1 MTGRRLTVVFPF
13 LFFLSIV
20 AMTLRSSSSPAFSSS
35 SNSTALISF
44 LQELQAAALV
54 SFGRSN
60 FDPKLY
66 VDLPLKS
73 DLQSTRSAFQGLRKL
88 SNGSVPVEEL
98 RRFVAAYFDDAGS
111 DLVSHVPPDFKAEP
125 EGFLSRVED
134 PAARKWALEVHSL
147 WRLLSR
153 KVSERVADKPERHT
167 LLPLR
172 EPVVVPGSRFREVYY
187 WDSYWVIRGL
197 LASKMHQTAKSIVRN
212 LVSMIE
218 KYGFVLNGAR
228 SYYTNRSQPPL
239 LSSMVM
245 EIYKS
250 TRDVDFVKET
260 FPYLLKEH
268 GYWNSKIHRVVVHDA
283 QGHSHT
289 LNRYNARW
297 NNPRPESGTTDEA
310 TASNISSIT
319 EKELLY
325 HELASTAESGWDFST
340 RWMSSPPDL
349 TTLRTTSI
357 IPVDL
362 NTYILKMEL
371 DLAHFA
377 IILGNASVSEA
388 YEAASKLR
396 IEAMNSVFWNAER
409 GQWLDYWFGN
419 SSTSEETHTWQAS
432 NQNQNVFASNFV
444 PLWIG
449 SLTSGDMVKKAASAL
464 VSSGLLKK
472 GGILTSLTN
481 SGQQWDAPNGWPPMQ
496 HLIVEGLV
504 KSNSDEAKILAK
516 DIALRWLRI
525 NYDGYKQSGKMH
537 EKYNVEECGTAGG
550 GGEYSPQTGFGWSN
564 GVVLAFLEEFGWPNG
579 QNLSCPV

>member
-1 MTGRRLTVVFPF
+1 M
-13 LFFLSIV
+13 S
-20 AMTLRSSSSPAFSSS
+20 LRSSSSPPSA

-44 LQELQAAALV
+44 LEELQAAALL
-54 SFGRSN
+54 SFGPSN

-73 DLQSTRSAFQGLRKL
+73 DLRTTRSAFRSLPRL
-88 SNGSVPVEEL
+88 ENRSIPAEEL
-98 RRFVAAYFDDAGS
+98 RRLVAAYFFEAGS
-111 DLVSHVPPDFKAEP
+111 DLVSHVPPDFREEP
-125 EGFLSRVED
+125 EGFLPRVED

-147 WRLLSR
+147 WKVLSR
-153 KVSERVADKPERHT
+153 KVSEQVAAEPERHT

-172 EPVVVPGSRFREVYY
+172 EPAVVPGSRFREVYY

-197 LASKMHQTAKSIVRN
+197 LASKMHRTAKSIVRN

-250 TRDVDFVKET
+250 TGDVNFVKET
-260 FPYLLKEH
+260 FPNLLKEH
-268 GYWNSKIHRVVVHDA
+268 EYWNSKIHKVIVHDA
-283 QGHSHT
+283 QGRNHT

-297 NNPRPESGTTDEA
+297 NRPRPESGTIDEA
-310 TASNISSIT
+310 SASNISSMT
-319 EKELLY
+319 AKEHFY
-325 HELASTAESGWDFST
+325 HEVASTAESGWDFST
-340 RWMSSPPDL
+340 RWMSAPPDL

-377 IILGNASVSEA
+377 KVLGKASITEA
-388 YEAASKLR
+388 YEAASKVR
-396 IEAMNSVFWNAER
+396 IEAINSVFWNPEK
-409 GQWLDYWFGN
+409 GQWLDYWLGN
-419 SSTSEETHTWQAS
+419 SSTSEEAHVWQAG
-432 NQNQNVFASNFV
+432 NQNQNIFASNFV
-444 PLWIG
+444 PLWIS
-449 SLTSGDMVKKAASAL
+449 SLTSGDMVKKAASSL
-464 VSSGLLKK
+464 VTSGLLKK
-472 GGILTSLTN
+472 GGISTSLSN
-481 SGQQWDAPNGWPPMQ
+481 SGQQWDYPNGWPPMQ
-496 HLIVEGLV
+496 HLIVEGLAR
-504 KSNSDEAKILAK
+504 SNLDEAKVLAK

-525 NYDGYKQSGKMH
+525 NYDGYRQSGKMH

-564 GVVLAFLEEFGWPNG
+564 GVVLAFLEEFGWPEG
-579 QNLSCPV
+579 QSLSCPL

>member
-20 AMTLRSSSSPAFSSS
+20 AMSLRSSSSPAFSSS

-73 DLQSTRSAFQGLRKL
+73 DLQSTRSAFQSLRKL
-88 SNGSVPVEEL
+88 SNGSVPAEEL
-98 RRFVAAYFDDAGS
+98 RRFVAAYFDGAGS

-125 EGFLSRVED
+125 EGFLPRVED

-153 KVSERVADKPERHT
+153 KVSERVADEPERHT

-250 TRDVDFVKET
+250 TGDVDFVKET

-268 GYWNSKIHRVVVHDA
+268 GYWNSKIHTVVVHDA
-283 QGHSHT
+283 EGRTHT

-297 NNPRPESGTTDEA
+297 NKPRPESGTTDEA

-319 EKELLY
+319 EKEHLY
-325 HELASTAESGWDFST
+325 HEIASTAESGWDFST

-396 IEAMNSVFWNAER
+396 IEAMNSVFWNTER

-419 SSTSEETHTWQAS
+419 SSTSEEPHIWQAS

-472 GGILTSLTN
+472 GGISTSLTN

-504 KSNSDEAKILAK
+504 KSNSDEAKTLAK
-516 DIALRWLRI
+516 DIALRWLQI

-579 QNLSCPV
+579 QSLSCPV